1 MNLNTTSKEFASP
14 DNFGI
19 VDPEMTTIAE
29 RRSVKSPPPRRT
41 VGFFTATSIVIANI
55 IGTGIFT
62 SLGFQLADIQSGFP
76 LLMLWIIGGTAALC
90 GALCYGELSAA
101 LPRSGGEYHFL
112 SQIYHPALGFMAGF
126 VSATVGFA
134 APIALAAMAFGTYFA
149 GVFAFGSP
157 LVLSFVVVWVV
168 AVFHL
173 RNLQV
178 GSTFQNLWTIVKLLL
193 IGALIAAG
201 FLVEPKQ
208 EITFLPQAGDTNS
221 IFSGAFAVA
230 LVYVMYSY
238 SGWNASS
245 YIIGEVKKPEK
256 NVPRSL
262 LAGTLIVIVAY
273 VLLNAIF
280 LATTPQDEMQG
291 QLEVGLIAGKHIF
304 GANGGRVAGAV
315 ICLGLV
321 SAISSMTWIG
331 PRVSM
336 SMGEDHWLLRMLGRK
351 NPHGI
356 PTNAIVLQLLIVNV
370 LLLTRSFE
378 SVVQYTQFSLLLCSL
393 FAVLGVIVLRTTRP
407 GLPRPYRVWAYP
419 LPPIIF
425 AVITLCMMFY
435 LLRSKTIESL
445 AGLATA
451 LVGLLLYFC
460 ARKRPQRQRSA

>member
-1 MNLNTTSKEFASP
+1 MMNLNAAPKQFASP
-14 DNFGI
+14 DNFEI
-19 VDPEMTTIAE
+19 VDTEMTTIAE
-29 RRSVKSPPPRRT
+29 RRSVKSPAPRRT
-41 VGFFTATSIVIANI
+41 VGFITAASIVIANI

-76 LLMLWIIGGTAALC
+76 LLMLWVIGGAAALC

-134 APIALAAMAFGTYFA
+134 APIALAAMAFGKYLN
-149 GVFAFGSP
+149 GVLGFGSP
-157 LVLSFVVVWVV
+157 VFLSFAVVWLV
-168 AVFHL
+168 ALFHL
-173 RNLQV
+173 KNLRV
-178 GSTFQNLWTIVKLLL
+178 GSAFQNLSTLVKLVL
-193 IGALIAAG
+193 IVALIVAG
-201 FLVEPKQ
+201 FFVHPKQ
-208 EITFLPQAGDTNS
+208 PISFLPAPGDSIS
-221 IFSGAFAVA
+221 IFGASFAVA

-238 SGWNASS
+238 SGWNAAV
-245 YIIGEVKKPEK
+245 YITGEIKQPEK

-262 LAGTLIVIVAY
+262 LVGTCVVILIY

-280 LATTPQDEMQG
+280 LATTPAQELKG
-291 QLEVGLIAGKHIF
+291 QLEVALIAGKHIF
-304 GANGGRVAGAV
+304 GANGGRAAGAV

-331 PRVSM
+331 SRVSM

-356 PTNAIVLQLLIVNV
+356 PTNAIVLQLVIVNL

-393 FAVLGVIVLRTTRP
+393 FTVLGVIMLRTTRP
-407 GLPRPYRVWAYP
+407 EIARPYRVWAYP

-425 AVITLCMMFY
+425 AVITLWMMFY
-435 LLRSKTIESL
+435 LLLSKTAESL
-445 AGLATA
+445 AGVATA
-451 LVGLLLYFC
+451 LLGLLLYFC
-460 ARKRPQRQRSA
+460 ARKRSHRPL